1 VVGCGVLAGGAWV
14 VEGVWLCLCVCVC
27 VGNND
32 EDDLG
37 VEGRLSLHIGSGCWS
52 KAFVGVGCMFGNVRV
67 WM

>member
-1 VVGCGVLAGGAWV
+1 V